1 MRIYRPKFKNRQG
14 EMQTGRVYWVQ
25 ANVNRKLI
33 RKSLGTRDKR
43 VAEMRALQMIE
54 REERKAVGLANPFE
68 ENAERPLKEHID
80 EFCAFLKS
88 RGVSKEHHRDRV
100 HSLRTYLEMTK
111 ARTLPQIDLVEAQHW
126 LAELAERLS
135 ARTVNKRLASLRQFG
150 NWLVR
155 TRRWSHN
162 PFEGLSPRNEET
174 DRRRVRRA
182 LTDEEVER
190 LLDAARRR
198 PLERA
203 RVKRTRT
210 GVTPPQEAKLRRL
223 GETRA
228 YLYLFAL
235 GTGLRKGELRGLTW
249 ADVDEERRTL
259 TVRASITKSKKQT
272 ELPLRSDVAD
282 GLAEHRAR
290 VDGAGLGT
298 APHDALFPGRLFPT
312 HGTVNADLKHARLDG
327 EDDQGR
333 IVDFHS
339 LRVTMISR
347 LSAAGVHPRTAQALA
362 RHSRLELTM
371 RTYTDV
377 RLLDLHSA
385 VEAGAASASSGM
397 KRLTCGPTLSAHVD

>member
-14 EMQTGRVYWVQ
+14 EIQTCRVYWVQ

-54 REERKAVGLANPFE
+54 KEERKAVGLASPFE
-68 ENAERPLKEHID
+68 EHADRPLKEHID
-80 EFCAFLKS
+80 EFLAFLKS
-88 RGVSKEHHRDRV
+88 RGVSKEHHRDRA
-100 HSLRTYLEMTK
+100 HSLSGYLEMTK
-111 ARTLPQIDLVEAQHW
+111 ANTLPQIDLVEAQHW

-162 PFEGLSPRNEET
+162 PFEGLTPRNEET

-182 LTDEEVER
+182 LTDEEVDR

-203 RVKRTRT
+203 RLKRTRT

-249 ADVDEERRTL
+249 ADVDEDRRTF
-259 TVRASITKSKKQT
+259 TVRASISKAKTQA
-272 ELPLRSDVAD
+272 ELPLRSDIAV

-290 VDGAGLGT
+290 VEAAGFGT
-298 APHDALFPGRLFPT
+298 GPQDRLFPGRLFPT
-312 HGTVNADLKHARLDG
+312 HGTVNADLKHAGLDD

-333 IVDFHS
+333 VTDFHS

-362 RHSRLELTM
+362 RHSKLELTM

-377 RLLDLHSA
+377 RLLDLRGALEVTASPQGGIGRHRTSA
-385 VEAGAASASSGM
+385 IN
-397 KRLTCGPTLSAHVD
+397 P